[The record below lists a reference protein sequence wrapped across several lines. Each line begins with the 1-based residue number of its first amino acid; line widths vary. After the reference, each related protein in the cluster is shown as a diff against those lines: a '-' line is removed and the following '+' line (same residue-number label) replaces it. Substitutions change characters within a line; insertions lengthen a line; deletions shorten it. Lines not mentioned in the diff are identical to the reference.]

1 MTRCFYHP
9 DVDTTLRC
17 DLCGKP
23 VCAACIKEA
32 EGHSVCE
39 RCAAR
44 AAKHGYSATKEQI
57 EQAKTPFWVGLVIPG
72 LAQLLKGEICKGSLL
87 LLYFLLACYAEMGGL
102 VVLAYGISAWDC
114 FWPLVNEESRG
125 SAFINFRQF
134 SGIVIIFVGAL
145 LLANN
150 LTHAIAALSQD
161 TARLIASGIT
171 IALGLFVILYHM
183 ANGKEEATHES

>member
-9 DVDTTLRC
+9 DVDTTMRC

-23 VCAACIKEA
+23 VCAACRREA
-32 EGHSVCE
+32 ENHLVCE
-39 RCAAR
+39 RCSAR
-44 AAKHGYSATKEQI
+44 AAKHGYTATREHI
-57 EQAKTPFWVGLVIPG
+57 EQAKTPYWVGLVIPG

-87 LLYFLLACYAEMGGL
+87 LLYFLLACYADMGGL
-102 VVLAYGISAWDC
+102 ITLAYGISAWDC

-134 SGIVIIFVGAL
+134 AGIVIIFVGAL

-150 LTHAIAALSQD
+150 LTSSIAALSQD
-161 TARLIASGIT
+161 IARLIASGVT
-171 IALGLFVILYHM
+171 IALGLFVILYNM
-183 ANGKEEATHES
+183 ASSKEEAKDES